1 MAYLKRLVG
10 TDSHTTMVDGMTL
23 LRWGVGGDEAE
34 ATMVSQPISLLI
46 PEIVGFELTGA

>member
-23 LRWGVGGDEAE
+23 LRWGVGGDATK
-34 ATMVSQPISLLI
+34 ATMLSQPISLLI
-46 PEIVGFELTGA
+46 PEVVGFELTGA